1 MKILIRGGRIVDPAT
16 GRDSV
21 GDVAAADGRILRVG
35 EAPRGFEPE
44 RTIEARGLVVAPGLI
59 DLAARLREPGAT
71 IVDAEVRDLST
82 DGFMAETALALEM
95 GAIVWLKLPGLEPQ
109 NSRVAWTEDGR
120 IGCQFATPLH
130 PLTLEMLVK
139 TGKKPMLKGHFGP
152 QR

>member
-1 MKILIRGGRIVDPAT
+1 MSRAQLAILPAAEGRSAERRIVN
-16 GRDSV
+16 
-21 GDVAAADGRILRVG
+21 
-35 EAPRGFEPE
+35 
-44 RTIEARGLVVAPGLI
+44 
-59 DLAARLREPGAT
+59 LAARLRQPGAT

-82 DGFMAETALALEM
+82 DGFMAETTLPLDP

-139 TGKKPMLKGHFGP
+139 TGKKPVLKGHFGP